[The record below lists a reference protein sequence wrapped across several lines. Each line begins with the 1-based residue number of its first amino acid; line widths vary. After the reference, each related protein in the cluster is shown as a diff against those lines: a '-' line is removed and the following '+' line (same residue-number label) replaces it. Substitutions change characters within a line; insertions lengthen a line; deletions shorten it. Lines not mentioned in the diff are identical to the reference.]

1 MKHLP
6 SFSWSL
12 QPFSRLAI
20 FFTSGCLLSKL
31 IVFSIQNI
39 IILSCIGFVLFAFF
53 IFLYFQTTVSLK
65 KSIFIIRGLLIWALF
80 FLAGLSNGIISHPVF
95 PCKLDSLIG
104 KNLVLIIQIDSEPR
118 IKSGILT
125 IDCKILKILS
135 NDKLYSLDSKIRVQI
150 KDGYTNAFQ
159 FAQRK
164 LVCGKLFYPSSA
176 LKPGDFDYASFLKS
190 KGISSI
196 IRVDSL
202 HIMNFNDDEFSF
214 QRLAFNWRSS
224 ILNRFH
230 DDVLKADE
238 KQVASALLLGDRS
251 EMNSELLKEYSS
263 GGIIHI
269 LAVSGL
275 HVGLIYQLCIW
286 FFKYFKF
293 LKKKRIDMLLII
305 TILWV
310 YASITGLSPS
320 VNRAVCMFTL
330 LSFSD
335 FLNRK
340 VSPFNILSSA
350 AFILLLIKPN
360 AIFDM
365 GFQLSFAAVW
375 GILSARP
382 ILDSLKTIGRKSASF
397 ILTPIIISIVAQI
410 ATAPFSL
417 YAFGTFP
424 TWFLPAN
431 IIAVPLSTI
440 LTYLGIAALMFS
452 KIPILGNGLMILFSF
467 GIRTLNNWAQF
478 ISSLP
483 YSQLSNLK
491 ISFFELLCFSV
502 SVYILFNLFK
512 KRSSKNYILFL
523 CSLLLGVSSG
533 YFTSNAGINTVGS
546 LVFSYNNIFHFH
558 VYFNSIDHHYVL
570 FPTDLPKFSIPE
582 FEKLISPSY
591 TGNKQVVLHPV
602 CVRKNQNMDQRDI
615 LFISGHKLL
624 HDDTIDAFKII
635 SRKPMVIVLNT
646 NDETIKYLELYKMNI
661 RCIVPVPWLNA
672 KHKIRLKKFASKCS
686 IEFYDPEISGW
697 RNFLF
702 DKD

>member
-20 FFTSGCLLSKL
+20 FFASGCLLSKL

-39 IILSCIGFVLFAFF
+39 IILSCIWIFLFAFF
-53 IFLYFQTTVSLK
+53 IFLYFQTTVTLK
-65 KSIFIIRGLLIWALF
+65 KSIFVIRGLLIWALF

-95 PCKLDSLIG
+95 PCQLDSLIG
-104 KNLVLIIQIDSEPR
+104 KNHVLIIQIDSEPR
-118 IKSGILT
+118 IKSGNLS
-125 IDCKILKILS
+125 IDCKILNILS

-150 KDGYTNAFQ
+150 KDGDANAFQ

-164 LVCGKLFYPSSA
+164 LILGKLFYPNCA
-176 LKPGDFDYASFLKS
+176 IKPGDFNYASFLKS

-196 IRVDSL
+196 IRVDSS
-202 HIMNFNDDEFSF
+202 HILNFTDDEFSF
-214 QRLAFNWRSS
+214 QRLSFKWRSS
-224 ILNRFH
+224 ILDRFH
-230 DDVLKADE
+230 DDVIKADE

-251 EMNSELLKEYSS
+251 EMNTELLKEYSS

-310 YASITGLSPS
+310 YASMTGLSPS

-350 AFILLLIKPN
+350 AFILLLIKPD

-382 ILDSLKTIGRKSASF
+382 ILDRLKTIDRKFASF

-431 IIAVPLSTI
+431 LIAVPLSTI

-452 KIPILGNGLMILFSF
+452 NIPILGNGLMILFSF

-483 YSQLSNLK
+483 YSQLSNLN
-491 ISFFELLCFSV
+491 ISFFELICYSV

-512 KRSSKNYILFL
+512 KRSSKNYTFFL
-523 CSLLLGVSSG
+523 CSLFLGVSSG
-533 YFTSNAGINTVGS
+533 YFTSNASIKTFGS
-546 LVFSYNNIFHFH
+546 LVFSYNNTFHFH
-558 VYFNSIDHHYVL
+558 AYFNSIDHHYVL
-570 FPTDLPKFSIPE
+570 FPTDLQKFPIPE
-582 FEKLISPSY
+582 FEKLISPAY
-591 TGNKQVVLHPV
+591 IGNKQVMFHPV
-602 CVRKNQNMDQRDI
+602 CVRKNQNTTHRSL
-615 LFISGHKLL
+615 LFLNGHKLL
-624 HDDTIDAFKII
+624 QEVTIAPFKVI
-635 SRKPMVIVLNT
+635 SHKPIVIVLNT
-646 NDETIKYLELYKMNI
+646 NDETIKYLELNKMNI
-661 RCIVPVPWLNA
+661 RCIIPVPWLYA

-702 DKD
+702 DND